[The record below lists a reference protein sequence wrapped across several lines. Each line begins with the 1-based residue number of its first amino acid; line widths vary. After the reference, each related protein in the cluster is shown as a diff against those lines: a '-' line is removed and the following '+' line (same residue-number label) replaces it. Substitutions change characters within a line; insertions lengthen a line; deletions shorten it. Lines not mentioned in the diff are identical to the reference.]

1 MSDKT
6 KSFRMDFVQEVISMD
21 DDKKTITMRLIPNPK
36 RYEWKTIDGEQ
47 YLYDK
52 LDNFYIRKKAF
63 ADFAKQ
69 LTGKPIYFQPQ
80 EIGNAE
86 QYVQNRIPL
95 IRERLIGNNEA
106 AVFEDKSEAFLQS
119 LAEDRLGFVIMCV
132 DLAGSTKLSTS
143 LEPQKYAKL
152 ISVLLYE
159 MSEIIPKFH
168 GHVLKYTGDGLIAYF
183 PEPSFITKNDLA
195 MDCALTTKELVY
207 YGINPVLEEKGYPRI
222 NIRIGLDSGDA
233 YIITVGSPATKQH
246 KDIIGSVVS
255 LAAKI
260 QSLGTPGDILLGDI
274 TERNLHTMWRE
285 ICEEI
290 KLKEDWQYKGED
302 GKPYKVHKV
311 KFGKNP
317 SLADNK

>member
-1 MSDKT
+1 
-6 KSFRMDFVQEVISMD
+6 
-21 DDKKTITMRLIPNPK
+21 LIPNPK

-52 LDNFYIRKKAF
+52 FDNFYIRKETF

-69 LTGKPIYFQPQ
+69 LAGKPIYFQPQ

-106 AVFEDKSEAFLQS
+106 VVFEDKSEAFLQS

-159 MSEIIPKFH
+159 MSEIVPKFH

-207 YGINPVLEEKGYPRI
+207 YGINPVLEENGYPRI

-317 SLADNK
+317 SLADNKQS